1 MAKITKLS
9 VLNSGDKSYKHAVAT
24 GLGAIADADDVIVTD
39 VKTFPVGSQ
48 YTDLTNKKFYV
59 RTAVSATP
67 AVADWT
73 LVGPAGA

>member
-1 MAKITKLS
+1 MAKITKLTI
-9 VLNSGDKSYKHAVAT
+9 LNSADKSYKYAVAT
-24 GLGAIADADDVIVTD
+24 GLGAVADADDPIVTD
-39 VKTFPVGSQ
+39 TVQFPVGSQ

-73 LVGPAGA
+73 VINGS